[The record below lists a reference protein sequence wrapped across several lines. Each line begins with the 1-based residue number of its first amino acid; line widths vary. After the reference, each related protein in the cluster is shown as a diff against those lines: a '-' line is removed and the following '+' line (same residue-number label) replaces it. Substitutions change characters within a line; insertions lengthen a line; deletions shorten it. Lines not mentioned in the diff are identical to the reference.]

1 MHNLFLIGPMGAGK
15 TTLGRM
21 IAAELNRPFFD
32 SDRIIEERTGVD
44 IPTIFDYEG
53 EQGFRLRESRIINEL
68 TRLNDIVLAT
78 GGGVILRTEN
88 QQHLAQ
94 RGFVVYLKVSVKS
107 QLERTSKDKSRPLL
121 QIKDPETK
129 LSELAVTRT
138 PLYEAT
144 SDFSVDTD
152 HHRTR
157 TLKTDIINA
166 YKKSLENSLR

>member
-1 MHNLFLIGPMGAGK
+1 MRSLSKN
-15 TTLGRM
+15 GRFSS
-21 IAAELNRPFFD
+21 AA
-32 SDRIIEERTGVD
+32 I
-44 IPTIFDYEG
+44 
-53 EQGFRLRESRIINEL
+53 
-68 TRLNDIVLAT
+68 
-78 GGGVILRTEN
+78 ILRTEN

-121 QIKDPETK
+121 QIKDPEAK
-129 LSELAVTRT
+129 LRELAITRT

-157 TLKTDIINA
+157 TLKTDIINT

>member
-21 IAAELNRPFFD
+21 IATELNRPFFD

-53 EQGFRLRESRIINEL
+53 EQGFRLRESRVIDEL

-88 QQHLAQ
+88 QQHLIQ

-107 QLERTSKDKSRPLL
+107 QLERTNKDKSRPLL
-121 QIKDPETK
+121 RIEDPEAK
-129 LSELAVTRT
+129 LRELAITRT
-138 PLYEAT
+138 PLYEAA

-166 YKKSLENSLR
+166 YKKSLGNSLR